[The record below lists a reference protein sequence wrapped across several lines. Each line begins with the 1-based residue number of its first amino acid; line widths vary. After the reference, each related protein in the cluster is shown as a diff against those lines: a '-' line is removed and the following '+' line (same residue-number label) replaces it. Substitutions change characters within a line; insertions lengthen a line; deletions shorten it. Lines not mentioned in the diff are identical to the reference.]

1 MDSVCLEHISTRWLS
16 RWNSARV
23 RHKKSLLGIDCPDR
37 SSPICPQPPQY
48 TWGSELVPVPPIP
61 YFKEDVE
68 DELNCLNLNIVLP
81 QASQTGKLPVMVWIH
96 GGSLLFGSST
106 NPCYDMVKLV
116 DYSSSIG
123 APIIGVTI
131 NYRVGLFGF
140 LASEAI
146 ANDLKA
152 DGLEGV
158 GNFGLT
164 DQQTALHWVNRYIS
178 SVGGDPDNV
187 TIFGE
192 SAGGMSV
199 AHQVWAREPAPFAR
213 AISMSGTINTIPVWS
228 LEEHERRF
236 RGLLRHLKIDG
247 AADSAALAKLRD
259 APQEAIAAATCE
271 IEGSMGATGNP
282 CADGWYH
289 SYWPSLQDGGI
300 MSPPE
305 WLKGYMIGDVKN
317 EAAMFRG
324 CLHDQDYASILGHF
338 SGFLG
343 EKNAADV
350 LQRYDISADLSHE
363 ELDLRFEKMATDG
376 LFWLQT
382 YLHAHAS
389 KVERTYAYHFDQ
401 VSQLETSFKGTA
413 HHAAE
418 LVYLFQTLEER
429 MTDDQMKLS
438 RKFGADFILF
448 AHGKDPWKRFGDG
461 NWMVYG
467 PDDKWATK
475 TEDGDKAV
483 RNYAR
488 MVGILKD
495 GLFPKWAEA
504 MDYVINRRWFLG
516 AVVPSR
522 DV

>member
-1 MDSVCLEHISTRWLS
+1 M
-16 RWNSARV
+16 
-23 RHKKSLLGIDCPDR
+23 
-37 SSPICPQPPQY
+37 
-48 TWGSELVPVPPIP
+48 PPIL
-61 YFKEDVE
+61 YFKPDVE

-81 QASQTGKLPVMVWIH
+81 PVSQTKNLPVMVWIH

-116 DYSSSIG
+116 DHSSSIG
-123 APIIGVTI
+123 APIIGVSI

-140 LASEAI
+140 LASSAI
-146 ANDLKA
+146 ADDLKA
-152 DGLEGV
+152 DGLAGV

-164 DQQTALHWVNRYIS
+164 DQQTALHWVHRYIAS
-178 SVGGDPDNV
+178 LGGDAQNV

-247 AADSAALAKLRD
+247 ADAAGLAKLRD

-289 SYWPSLQDGGI
+289 SYRPSLRDGGI
-300 MSPPE
+300 ISPPD
-305 WLKGYMIGDVKN
+305 WLKGYMIGDVKD

-324 CLHDQDYASILGHF
+324 CLHDQDYKSILDHF

-343 EKNAADV
+343 EKHAADV
-350 LQRYDISADLSHE
+350 LQRYGMSSDLSHE
-363 ELDLRFEKMATDG
+363 ELDLRYEKMATEG
-376 LFWLQT
+376 LFWLHT

-389 KVERTYAYHFDQ
+389 KVERTYAYHFNQ
-401 VSQLETSFKGTA
+401 LSQLDTSFKGLA
-413 HHAAE
+413 HHAVE
-418 LVYLFQTLEER
+418 LVFVFQTLEER
-429 MTDDQMKLS
+429 MTEEEMKLS
-438 RKFGADFILF
+438 RKLGSDFIQF
-448 AHGKDPWKRFGDG
+448 AHGADPWRRFERG

-467 PDDKWATK
+467 PDGKRALK
-475 TEDGDKAV
+475 SEDEDKAV

-488 MVGILKD
+488 MVGILED

-504 MDYVINRRWFLG
+504 LDYVINRRWFLG
-516 AVVPSR
+516 AVLPSK
-522 DV
+522 DM

>member
-1 MDSVCLEHISTRWLS
+1 MTELS
-16 RWNSARV
+16 MGKTKRET
-23 RHKKSLLGIDCPDR
+23 LLRTDYSDKN
-37 SSPICPQPPQY
+37 SPICPQPPQY

-61 YFKEDVE
+61 HFKEDIE

-81 QASQTGKLPVMVWIH
+81 DASRTKNLPVMVWIH

-106 NPCYDMVKLV
+106 NPCYDMVKLI
-116 DYSSSIG
+116 DHSSSIG
-123 APIIGVTI
+123 APVIGVTI

-146 ANDLKA
+146 AEDLRA
-152 DGLEGV
+152 DGLAGA

-164 DQQTALHWVNRYIS
+164 DQQTALRWVNRYIG
-178 SVGGDPDNV
+178 SVGGDPGNV
-187 TIFGE
+187 TILGE

-199 AHQVWAREPAPFAR
+199 AHNIWAREPAPFAR

-236 RGLLRHLKIDG
+236 RGLLRHLKIEG
-247 AADSAALAKLRD
+247 AGGEALAALRG
-259 APQEAIAAATCE
+259 APQEDIAAATCE

-282 CADGWYH
+282 CDDGWYH
-289 SYWPSLQDGGI
+289 AYRPSLQDGGI
-300 MSPPE
+300 RSPPA
-305 WLKGYMIGDVKN
+305 WLKGYMIGDVKD

-324 CLHDQDYASILGHF
+324 SLHDQDYASILGHF

-350 LQRYDISADLSHE
+350 LQRYGISGDLSHA

-376 LFWLQT
+376 LFWLHT

-389 KVERTYAYHFDQ
+389 EVERTYAYHFDQ
-401 VSQLETSFKGTA
+401 VSQLETSFKGLA
-413 HHAAE
+413 HHAVE

-429 MTDDQMKLS
+429 MTDEQMKLS
-438 RKFGADFILF
+438 RKLGTDFIQF
-448 AHGKDPWKRFGDG
+448 AHGTDPWRRFGQG

-467 PDDKWATK
+467 PDDKWTVK
-475 TEDGDKAV
+475 TEDEDKAV

-488 MVGILKD
+488 MVGILDD

-516 AVVPSR
+516 AVLPSK
-522 DV
+522 DA